1 MELSTKKTIF
11 HCYFDRSAKLT
22 IKFNWWRRK
31 CCFFFSLVARHWGRR
46 FKPIG
51 FCLSYN
57 IFRCYS
63 LDMGTFIFLFSN
75 NHIPME
81 YQSRGVAFSICF
93 RFVPQESYYK
103 SKVRR
108 NKNVDQVQGPIG
120 WLCHLKRS

>member
-1 MELSTKKTIF
+1 MELPTKKTIF
-11 HCYFDRSAKLT
+11 HCYFDRSAKL
-22 IKFNWWRRK
+22 
-31 CCFFFSLVARHWGRR
+31 FSLVARHWGRR

-93 RFVPQESYYK
+93 RLVPKESSSFFQHLQGSHYK
-103 SKVRR
+103 
-108 NKNVDQVQGPIG
+108 
-120 WLCHLKRS
+120 LK